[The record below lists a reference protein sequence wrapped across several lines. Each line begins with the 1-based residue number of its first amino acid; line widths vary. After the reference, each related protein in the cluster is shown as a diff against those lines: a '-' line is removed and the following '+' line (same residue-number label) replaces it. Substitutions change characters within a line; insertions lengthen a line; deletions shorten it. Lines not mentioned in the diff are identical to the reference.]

1 MIFISVL
8 IYGCLRSTWYCV
20 CPCNYF
26 LANDWLG
33 KHITIDLFETIE
45 IITQALKKNLV
56 ELLDQYK
63 LRKKIIA
70 YVKDE
75 WSILMQWQLY

>member
-1 MIFISVL
+1 
-8 IYGCLRSTWYCV
+8 
-20 CPCNYF
+20 
-26 LANDWLG
+26 
-33 KHITIDLFETIE
+33 
-45 IITQALKKNLV
+45 
-56 ELLDQYK
+56 LDQYK

>member
-1 MIFISVL
+1 
-8 IYGCLRSTWYCV
+8 
-20 CPCNYF
+20 

-75 WSILMQWQLY
+75 

>member
-1 MIFISVL
+1 MFKGAHDIVFAFVIIIFS
-8 IYGCLRSTWYCV
+8 
-20 CPCNYF
+20 
-26 LANDWLG
+26 NDWLG
-33 KHITIDLFETIE
+33 KHNTIGLFETIK
-45 IITQALKKNLV
+45 IITQALKKNSV

-75 WSILMQWQLY
+75 